1 MSPITLVPVLFLAFL
16 PIVASDSGDD
26 FTNNLF
32 SDLGPL
38 LALFGER
45 SAQQFM
51 SQAMGVVDC
60 IIFAMAPLGLITAAV
75 GVIRIGGAGWLK
87 ACIGR
92 AREAYAVP
100 ELELL
105 SSTSSEVCELWN
117 GLTLVRVLGS
127 PKIAELVYFP
137 KSDGEGTGPAGS
149 PERHCGIDA
158 TSREGCWSRKS
169 TLSGDLFGFLTC
181 RNPYL
186 FRLKNHFFSKDS
198 QQDQVDVENP
208 TGAYAYDINQ
218 QPFLEDV
225 KRSAAKKSA
234 PNISLNITKPASQKK
249 LWSVAW
255 FGTALQLAVLVFDAS
270 ITYHPN
276 LKGRFEKNDLPVVKY
291 AFPLTAIG
299 TVLVVLGM
307 FVSAYVIED
316 ATKEEE
322 LEHLRNGRG
331 VEMRVMWLQKYEN
344 VGDQNFESYAIFARE
359 KRTSI
364 RTSRRREPLFMRSSK
379 SAAPPQSSQSS
390 APARVSLRESS
401 HPETSDFLTRLTTFA
416 TIVTLVGFIAQFLGL
431 RAMSW
436 TATIAQLIATV
447 IMTGLRSWLTT
458 AGLSQEPDTCKLPK
472 EYELDWLATRIGDL
486 RDDGLYE
493 NLSEKTM
500 EVGFWSPYSW
510 KWRVVTERHRT
521 AESWSKLPSGG
532 RASQVV
538 EARKRLQDLTG
549 WTREGSMATAT
560 ATAIEEF
567 MNNIFSS
574 DYATLEAGFTERLKF
589 EWPVFVEFDGVQEAY
604 YLRLSRDSTKN
615 KWKADTNSIEAI
627 LSLWTY
633 SLQEKEEE
641 KKKNTKDLYPGRV
654 LTEKESLEKVEE
666 ADKQEEPVGNLGNK
680 LRFLGPGDIVSQMC
694 YRLWIYRGTD
704 FRIFRRRNANSKYQ
718 TTGFPIN
725 PSLSIKRK
733 ATDKELDVTLSV
745 LTSLSVEAVCA
756 QDMFSNFIWYIAD
769 YIRAVTPKTTLAKNS
784 IGLNQETWQPPSLR
798 NPFLENILR
807 SVEPTGLG
815 TTEEICMCII
825 PQLHSSGILHDMDLS
840 SQELMSYVDE
850 RSDVFKSQE
859 DWEEAGKAYE
869 WLYDTCLGYV
879 DNEPSA
885 FCRAAILLAHFSA
898 SINDAAESCGT
909 YNMCPEVRD
918 QKETNLLMI
927 SSQALKKLRSG
938 PRGQEI
944 YRVLKDEYQ
953 ATGDIQRLPEITDDL
968 ETKDSISLNT
978 TIVFVDSTT
987 CEQPLEDIV
996 RDLLRIGLN
1005 GQNFLCWTEL
1015 HLAATGTSK
1024 YDLSRLS
1031 SIEASKLNA
1040 RDRDGRTPLHW
1051 AVLKGE
1057 VETVKALL
1065 EAGCD
1070 GNIKDKMETAPLH
1083 IAVMQGK
1090 KDIVMCLLTK
1100 ITNLETTNSKG
1111 WTSLHLTASAGF
1123 NDITELLLKSGAKIE
1138 ARDSKQRTPL
1148 HLAALAGKG
1157 HIIKTLLNHNADSA
1171 AGDLNGSTAL
1181 HLAAEGGFEFEVV
1194 TLLEKNA
1201 NIEAQDAMK
1210 RTPLHVAVIARQ
1222 AHIISIL
1229 LKGGANIESKDIQE
1243 ATALHLAAQEGLKK
1257 EVEVLIE
1264 NGANIEAKDIA
1275 GETPLV
1281 RAFAGKKKDV
1291 IRVLLRGGANVN
1303 ATSAEGDS
1311 VLQVAAYA
1319 GNLEVAR
1326 LLLDHG
1332 ADRNLQPRHNSGE
1345 GYRKVVDMCGS

>member
-1 MSPITLVPVLFLAFL
+1 MSPVTFVPIVLLAFL

-117 GLTLVRVLGS
+117 GLTLPRG
-127 PKIAELVYFP
+127 
-137 KSDGEGTGPAGS
+137 
-149 PERHCGIDA
+149 
-158 TSREGCWSRKS
+158 
-169 TLSGDLFGFLTC
+169 LS
-181 RNPYL
+181 
-186 FRLKNHFFSKDS
+186 
-198 QQDQVDVENP
+198 E
-208 TGAYAYDINQ
+208 
-218 QPFLEDV
+218 E
-225 KRSAAKKSA
+225 
-234 PNISLNITKPASQKK
+234 SQKK

-270 ITYHPN
+270 ITYNPT
-276 LKGRFEKNDLPVVKY
+276 LKGRFEKNGLPVVKY

-364 RTSRRREPLFMRSSK
+364 RTSRRREPLFMRSK
-379 SAAPPQSSQSS
+379 
-390 APARVSLRESS
+390 
-401 HPETSDFLTRLTTFA
+401 TGDFLTRLTTFA
-416 TIVTLVGFIAQFLGL
+416 TIVTLVGFVAQFLGL

-472 EYELDWLATRIGDL
+472 EYELDWLATRMGDL

-500 EVGFWSPYSW
+500 DVGFWSPYSW

-532 RASQVV
+532 RANQVV

-549 WTREGSMATAT
+549 WTREGSMAIAT

-589 EWPVFVEFDGVQEAY
+589 EWPVFIEFGGVQETY

-641 KKKNTKDLYPGRV
+641 GKKENTKDLCPRGG
-654 LTEKESLEKVEE
+654 LTEKESLEEMEE
-666 ADKQEEPVGNLGNK
+666 ADKQEESAGELGNK

-704 FRIFRRRNANSKYQ
+704 FRIFRRRNANTKYQ

-733 ATDKELDVTLSV
+733 ATDKELDETLSV

-756 QDMFSNFIWYIAD
+756 QDMFSNFMWYIAD
-769 YIRAVTPKTTLAKNS
+769 HIRAVTPKTTLAKNS
-784 IGLNQETWQPPSLR
+784 VGLNQETWQPPSLR

-807 SVEPTGLG
+807 SVEATGLG
-815 TTEEICMCII
+815 TTEEMCMCII
-825 PQLHSSGILHDMDLS
+825 PPLHSSGILHDMDLS

-850 RSDVFKSQE
+850 RSDVFESQE

-879 DNEPSA
+879 DTEPSA

-898 SINDAAESCGT
+898 SINDAAGSCES
-909 YNMCPEVRD
+909 YNMCPEVRH
-918 QKETNLLMI
+918 QKEINLLMI

-944 YRVLKDEYQ
+944 YRVLKDAYQ
-953 ATGDIQRLPEITDDL
+953 AAGDIQRLPEITDDL
-968 ETKDSISLNT
+968 DTKGSISLNT
-978 TIVFVDSTT
+978 PVVFGDSTT
-987 CEQPLEDIV
+987 HEQPLEDIV
-996 RDLLRIGLN
+996 RDLLFIGPN

-1015 HLAATGTSK
+1015 HLAATGTSQ
-1024 YDLSRLS
+1024 YDLRSLS
-1031 SIEASKLNA
+1031 STEASKLNA

-1051 AVLKGE
+1051 AVLKGK
-1057 VETVKALL
+1057 VETVEALL

-1070 GNIKDKMETAPLH
+1070 GNIKDKMETTPLH
-1083 IAVMQGK
+1083 IAVMEGK
-1090 KDIVMCLLTK
+1090 KDVVMCLLTK
-1100 ITNLETTNSKG
+1100 ITNLETRNSKG
-1111 WTSLHLTASAGF
+1111 WTSLHLAASAGF
-1123 NDITELLLKSGAKIE
+1123 KDIIELLLKSGAKIE

-1148 HLAALAGKG
+1148 HLAALVGRG
-1157 HIIKTLLNHNADSA
+1157 HIITTLLNHNADSA

-1194 TLLEKNA
+1194 TLLDKNA
-1201 NIEAQDAMK
+1201 NIEAQDVMK
-1210 RTPLHVAVIARQ
+1210 RTPLHVAVIARR
-1222 AHIISIL
+1222 AFIIDIL

-1243 ATALHLAAQEGLKK
+1243 ATALHLAAQQGFKK
-1257 EVEVLIE
+1257 EVEVLIDK
-1264 NGANIEAKDIA
+1264 GANIEAKDIA

-1332 ADRNLQPRHNSGE
+1332 ADRNLQPRHNLGE